1 MKLYIS
7 RHGQTPWNVE
17 DLVCGR
23 ADVPL
28 TEVGL
33 QQAKLLAESA
43 LDKNIDVI
51 LCSPLLRAR
60 QTAQAVSDAI
70 GVPIQIDDRLVEFDF
85 GSLDGQMVNIDGNGK
100 RVGMIVYGPK
110 NIIVVAGMNKVCATL
125 EDAVKRARTVAAPM
139 NQQRFALNNPCTC
152 TGVCADCHSESSICN
167 QLLITRNSKPAGR
180 IKFVLVGEELGF

>member
-23 ADVPL
+23 TDVPL
-28 TEVGL
+28 TELGQ

-43 LDKNIDVI
+43 MDKGIDVI

-70 GVPIQIDDRLVEFDF
+70 GVPIQIDERLTEFDF
-85 GSLDGQMVNIDGNGK
+85 GTFDGTSRFGDEFQSLRAQLPMRFPGGESAFDLAY
-100 RVGMIVYGPK
+100 RVYGLLYEIK
-110 NIIVVAGMNKVCATL
+110 EKYADRNVLLVCHNCVSRMVRSFFVNMTT
-125 EDAVKRARTVAAPM
+125 EEYGNYHAP
-139 NQQRFALNNPCTC
+139 NA
-152 TGVCADCHSESSICN
+152 
-167 QLLITRNSKPAGR
+167 QL
-180 IKFVLVGEELGF
+180 VEYEL

>member
-7 RHGQTPWNVE
+7 RHGQTPWNVD

-33 QQAKLLAESA
+33 QQAQRLAESA
-43 LDKNIDVI
+43 LGKEIQVI

-70 GVPIQIDDRLVEFDF
+70 GVPIQIDERLIEMDFGTFDGTSRFGDEFQWVRAQMPTRFPGGESGFDLAYRVYGLLYEIKEKYPDKNVLLVCHNCVSRMVRSFFMNMSTEEYGNYHAPNAELVEYE
-85 GSLDGQMVNIDGNGK
+85 M
-100 RVGMIVYGPK
+100 
-110 NIIVVAGMNKVCATL
+110 
-125 EDAVKRARTVAAPM
+125 
-139 NQQRFALNNPCTC
+139 
-152 TGVCADCHSESSICN
+152 
-167 QLLITRNSKPAGR
+167 
-180 IKFVLVGEELGF
+180 